1 MNAKQRITV
10 LVMDVL
16 LLVEL
21 TVCIYLGQN
30 SAWDLTGFFIKT
42 YLPAAAATVV
52 IALLLIRRWGD
63 GMPVPD
69 GDAGR
74 ERQ

>member
-10 LVMDVL
+10 LIMDAM

-42 YLPAAAATVV
+42 YLPAAAATVAT
-52 IALLLIRRWGD
+52 ALVLIRRWG
-63 GMPVPD
+63 GGLPAPE
-69 GDAGR
+69 GDTVR
-74 ERQ
+74 KRQ